1 MLAELERLIRLQKL
15 DNSVATARLSIEQYP
30 SRSAALD
37 ARINEQTSILE
48 NVEQRITEQKDERQE
63 LEKSVAQIQTRLT
76 RFKEQ
81 SMDVKTNKELW
92 AIQSEI
98 STAENEIQNLE
109 EQILERMLQSDELAD
124 ELVTAKNAV
133 TLEQTEVSKEREQ
146 LEKEHSQLQAQ
157 GDQHATD
164 RLALVA
170 EIPSPAMALFET
182 LSRGRKGIAVG
193 EARDGRCSECLV
205 RLRPQL
211 YNEVRRN
218 SSLLQCESC
227 QRILYSRLESAAS
240 TSPA

>member
-1 MLAELERLIRLQKL
+1 M
-15 DNSVATARLSIEQYP
+15 
-30 SRSAALD
+30 
-37 ARINEQTSILE
+37 
-48 NVEQRITEQKDERQE
+48 EQRITEQKDERQE

-98 STAENEIQNLE
+98 STAENEIHNLE

-157 GDQHATD
+157 VDQHATD

-227 QRILYSRLESAAS
+227 QRILYSRLGSAAS

>member
-1 MLAELERLIRLQKL
+1 MLAELERLIRLQEL
-15 DNSVATARLSIEQYP
+15 DNTVATARLSIEQYP
-30 SRSAALD
+30 SISAELD

-48 NVEQRITEQKDERQE
+48 NVERRITKQKSERQE

-124 ELVTAKNAV
+124 ELAIAKNAV
-133 TLEQTEVSKEREQ
+133 KDEQAEVSKEREQ
-146 LEKEHSQLQAQ
+146 LEKERSKLQTQ
-157 GDQHATD
+157 VDQHTTD

-218 SSLLQCESC
+218 SSLIQCESC
-227 QRILYSRLESAAS
+227 QRILYSRLESATS

>member
-30 SRSAALD
+30 SKSAALD

-157 GDQHATD
+157 VDQHATD

-227 QRILYSRLESAAS
+227 QRILYSRLGSAAS

>member
-1 MLAELERLIRLQKL
+1 MLAELERLIRLQEL
-15 DNSVATARLSIEQYP
+15 DNTVATARLSIEQYP
-30 SRSAALD
+30 SISAELD

-48 NVEQRITEQKDERQE
+48 NVEQRITKQKSERQE

-98 STAENEIQNLE
+98 STAENEIHNLE

-157 GDQHATD
+157 VDQHATD

-227 QRILYSRLESAAS
+227 QRILYSRLGSAAS

>member
-37 ARINEQTSILE
+37 ARINEQTSILG

-98 STAENEIQNLE
+98 STAENEIHNLE

-157 GDQHATD
+157 VDQHATD

-227 QRILYSRLESAAS
+227 QRILYSRLGSAAS

>member
-157 GDQHATD
+157 VDQHATD

-227 QRILYSRLESAAS
+227 QRILYSRLESSAS

>member
-1 MLAELERLIRLQKL
+1 MLAELERLVRLQEL
-15 DNSVATARLSIEQYP
+15 DKSVATARLSIDRFP
-30 SRSAALD
+30 SIRAALD
-37 ARINEQTSILE
+37 ARINERTSILE
-48 NVEQRITEQKDERQE
+48 SVEQRIAEQKAERQE
-63 LEKSVAQIQTRLT
+63 LEKSVAEIQTRLT

-98 STAENEIQNLE
+98 STAENEIQCLE
-109 EQILERMLQSDELAD
+109 EQILERMLQGDELAD
-124 ELVTAKNAV
+124 ELAAAKKAV
-133 TLEQTEVSKEREQ
+133 ELEQAEVSKERGQ
-146 LEKEHSQLQAQ
+146 LEKALSQLQAQ
-157 GDQHATD
+157 VDQHSTD

-170 EIPSPAMALFET
+170 EIPSIAMALFDT

-218 SSLLQCESC
+218 ASLIQCESC
-227 QRILYSRLESAAS
+227 QRILYSRIKS
-240 TSPA
+240 TTATTSG